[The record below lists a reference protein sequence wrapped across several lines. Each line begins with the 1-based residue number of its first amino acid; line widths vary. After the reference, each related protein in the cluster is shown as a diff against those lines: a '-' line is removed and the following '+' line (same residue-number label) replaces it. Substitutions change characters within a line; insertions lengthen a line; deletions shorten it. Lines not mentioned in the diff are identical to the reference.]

1 MKKKLLIFMFV
12 LLVFSVLPTIK
23 INAATTRTYDTLTKE
38 STIYVGEIFVDRVE
52 KMQYVYSSD
61 IKNVEPANYSIS
73 VFEKVE
79 EFLPLR
85 FAALIPDNEEIDK
98 EGMAYSTLYAD
109 EMDDSW
115 KDASNVASKY
125 FINGTYTNIIN
136 ENLYDVDA
144 NFKEDI
150 DKEDAQRKTREGTIL
165 SADKRILAA
174 LNYKQEVSSD
184 VYTYYYDLDGITVIY
199 TSVNVQTTPRPN
211 YTLTYYTYDGTNSLR
226 VLSRETVEQGTV
238 INEPS
243 EVPTLQG
250 YFFDKWRDENGA
262 EVTFPITVEY
272 NTRLY
277 ASWFK
282 DIVDIQFLMK
292 NSKTENVSA
301 ETNMEEYINAKKEE
315 FETQMHYFAT
325 KYNVVNMPDDS
336 YLFSTG
342 GTAYRYAIYNGY
354 NLRSIVSTDQI
365 DPFTKSK
372 TDEADALFTLVTVTK
387 EGEGPLY
394 IKGDMNSDKFVNST
408 DASFVLDRY
417 KNDDATFDD
426 YDRGDMNSDGI
437 LNAIDAAMILDIF
450 KNS

>member
-1 MKKKLLIFMFV
+1 
-12 LLVFSVLPTIK
+12 
-23 INAATTRTYDTLTKE
+23 
-38 STIYVGEIFVDRVE
+38 
-52 KMQYVYSSD
+52 
-61 IKNVEPANYSIS
+61 
-73 VFEKVE
+73 
-79 EFLPLR
+79 
-85 FAALIPDNEEIDK
+85 
-98 EGMAYSTLYAD
+98 
-109 EMDDSW
+109 
-115 KDASNVASKY
+115 
-125 FINGTYTNIIN
+125 
-136 ENLYDVDA
+136 
-144 NFKEDI
+144 
-150 DKEDAQRKTREGTIL
+150 
-165 SADKRILAA
+165 
-174 LNYKQEVSSD
+174 
-184 VYTYYYDLDGITVIY
+184 
-199 TSVNVQTTPRPN
+199 
-211 YTLTYYTYDGTNSLR
+211 
-226 VLSRETVEQGTV
+226 
-238 INEPS
+238 
-243 EVPTLQG
+243 
-250 YFFDKWRDENGA
+250 
-262 EVTFPITVEY
+262 
-272 NTRLY
+272 
-277 ASWFK
+277 
-282 DIVDIQFLMK
+282 MK